1 MQTQKS
7 EFLRKTART
16 RLLNGQLICTMKW
29 LHSPAAQS
37 CKPTRGRGWQSSTAN
52 EARVSAHTGAAGT
65 CDGGDLKGGTER
77 GFSVLLLLQR
87 FNGAARQ
94 CKQQFVCD
102 GCDMLPKMQKRT

>member
-1 MQTQKS
+1 MHHEMAT
-7 EFLRKTART
+7 LARGT
-16 RLLNGQLICTMKW
+16 ELQADAG
-29 LHSPAAQS
+29 
-37 CKPTRGRGWQSSTAN
+37 GGWQSSTAN

-102 GCDMLPKMQKRT
+102 GCDMLPKKQT